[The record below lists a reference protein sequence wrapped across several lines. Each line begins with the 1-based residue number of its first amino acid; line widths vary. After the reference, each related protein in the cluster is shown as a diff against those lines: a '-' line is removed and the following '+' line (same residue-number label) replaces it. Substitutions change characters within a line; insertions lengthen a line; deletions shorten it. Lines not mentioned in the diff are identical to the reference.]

1 MIDQYV
7 VTSPKNIEFQKY
19 HLNPIGM
26 KKRSFI
32 IMLFSM
38 LFFEFAADINVC
50 GQLNLVKA
58 IREGNIEKANE
69 IADKSNADDFNQIV
83 KIKMPSGSI
92 DITCSLGEAVRIK
105 DSVLVKRILAKGAN
119 PNQVIFI
126 SPYYFTPL
134 MKAAENNDLASAKY
148 LIEYG
153 ANVNYQL
160 DKQGKEYLLGF
171 EIGKTALHFAA
182 EKNSAEVA
190 ELLIKSGANVNI
202 QNAVGKTPLMMAA
215 KSYTPKMLQKEGA
228 LLNKAY
234 YFSEIGKTIPNY
246 RDSFLLATRNYNAIC
261 ILLNNKAHI
270 NLQDTAGNTALHYAI
285 LKLDQYNDTRTAIHQ
300 LLSYYPNVN
309 LTNSKGDTPLLL
321 ALRTDLGFE
330 SDLMIYLK
338 ANIAARNKAGEGVF
352 ASLLESYRTNQFNR
366 SDENLQLFVD
376 NIKGLFKLGAKD
388 DRSELLIWL
397 SLIYFEGFMKYDLH
411 ELVRLSLDSGSDPNF
426 SYGEKYRSVIDNFI
440 NAYQEDTRD
449 QGCYFIL
456 KMLFEHGA
464 TNIRNKESILL
475 KMIQDGDERLISLL
489 ILNKKQYTPIQLQKG
504 RDEARSRLSYL
515 TTDNLNEK
523 NVASKI
529 EKTNKIIEMLEK
541 AVAES
546 IHE

>member
-1 MIDQYV
+1 
-7 VTSPKNIEFQKY
+7 
-19 HLNPIGM
+19 M
-26 KKRSFI
+26 KKSSFI
-32 IMLFSM
+32 IILFSM
-38 LFFEFAADINVC
+38 LFFAFAADINVC

-58 IREGNIEKANE
+58 IRERNIEKANE
-69 IADKSNADDFNQIV
+69 IADKSNADDLNQIV
-83 KIKMPSGSI
+83 KIKMPSGTTN
-92 DITCSLGEAVRIK
+92 ITCSLGEAVRIE
-105 DSVLVKRILAKGAN
+105 DSVLVKKILAKGVN

-126 SPYYFTPL
+126 SPHYFTPL
-134 MKAAENNDLASAKY
+134 MKAAENNDLASVKY

-153 ANVNYQL
+153 ANVN
-160 DKQGKEYLLGF
+160 
-171 EIGKTALHFAA
+171 
-182 EKNSAEVA
+182 
-190 ELLIKSGANVNI
+190 I
-202 QNAVGKTPLMMAA
+202 QNAEGKTPLMMATT
-215 KSYTPKMLQKEGA
+215 YTPKMLQKEVA
-228 LLNKAY
+228 LMNKAY
-234 YFSEIGKTIPNY
+234 YFSEIGKTITNY
-246 RDSFLLATRNYNAIC
+246 RDSFLLATRNFNAIC
-261 ILLNNKAHI
+261 ILLNNGADI

-285 LKLDQYNDTRTAIHQ
+285 LRFDKYTDTRTAIHQ

-309 LTNSKGDTPLLL
+309 LANSKGDTPLLL

-352 ASLLESYRTNQFNR
+352 DSLMESYRTNQFIR

-397 SLIYFEGFMKYDLH
+397 SLIYYEGFLKYDLL

-440 NAYQEDTRD
+440 NAYQETARD
-449 QGCYFIL
+449 QEQYYFIL

-464 TNIRNKESILL
+464 TNIRDKEAILS
-475 KMIQDGDERLISLL
+475 KTIKDGDDRLISLL
-489 ILNKKQYTPIQLQKG
+489 ILNKKQYTPTQLQKG
-504 RDEARSRLSYL
+504 RDEARSRLLYL

-546 IHE
+546 MHE